1 MNNLITVFLN
11 YKVSRLASYGTLIY
25 NEDSEFINR
34 IFKNYF
40 QIYVDNYYYGI
51 FHTVDNGVFNKENL
65 KLEFDGIEKE
75 MLDEYLD
82 FELIVS
88 NEEYSKNTNDIK
100 EIKKYALELVDID
113 LLEIKDKDDIPK
125 IVEEFVNKNKFIKDK
140 IDTKLKKLTSLV
152 RSTYQA
158 NMKMMNY
165 KEEYFSIDIRKFFER
180 DDLSFYSLKQ
190 TVKILDN
197 YKKGMVLN
205 VYEDNR
211 LDVKKSICLIQKI
224 SLEILKKFINHEE
237 IKPIIIEL
245 RDDCFK
251 RGNLKEEVLEVLDN
265 PLLEKYL
272 ILGVNHNTYLADM
285 GNFDLEFSLACIQDY
300 THIND
305 VYQKTET
312 ILNEGAFDYLIVSDY
327 KYRDRDFFV
336 KYENASLEV
345 LLFEEE

>member
-11 YKVSRLASYGTLIY
+11 YKVSRLAAYGTLIY
-25 NEDSEFINR
+25 NEDSDFINR

-51 FHTVDNGVFNKENL
+51 FHTVDDGVYNKDNL

-75 MLDEYLD
+75 MLEEYLD
-82 FELIVS
+82 FELLVS
-88 NEEYSKNTNDIK
+88 NEEYTKNINDIK
-100 EIKKYALELVDID
+100 EIKKYALELIDID
-113 LLEIKDKDDIPK
+113 LLEINNKDDIPK
-125 IVEEFVNKNKFIKDK
+125 VVEEFVNKNKFIKGK
-140 IDTKLKKLTSLV
+140 IDNKLKKLTSLV
-152 RSTYQA
+152 RETFQT

-165 KEEYFSIDIRKFFER
+165 KEEYFTMDVKKFFER
-180 DDLSFYSLKQ
+180 DDLSYYSLKQ
-190 TVKILDN
+190 TVKLLDN
-197 YKKGMVLN
+197 YKRGMVLN
-205 VYEDNR
+205 VYDDNR
-211 LDVKKSICLIQKI
+211 LDVKKSICLIQKV

-237 IKPIIIEL
+237 IKPIIIQI
-245 RDDCFK
+245 RDDCFG
-251 RGNLKEEVLEVLDN
+251 RGKLKEEVLEVLDN

-272 ILGVNHNTYLADM
+272 ILGVNYNTS
-285 GNFDLEFSLACIQDY
+285 FDLEYSLACIQDY

-312 ILNEGAFDYLIVSDY
+312 ILNEGAFDYLVVSDY